1 MIPKEIEAI
10 FTFIDFL
17 DNNKKVYINKYI
29 PLCDELRD
37 LDAKRSSLQPNV
49 NYKDKQEYDK
59 VQSQIK
65 LKFKPVYENVY
76 TPIANKLKELKI
88 WSGDETYASIH
99 NNNISAISSLKEN
112 FTEEDLKQIFNYKEK
127 YLRFRLETNDNFL
140 SLGLIFDS
148 LDEILKSLFDF
159 FKDSDDNEFHQFET
173 KTISVSSIE
182 DMVEKLKENKGK
194 SFKYSIPTDTLLP
207 KKKNVYD
214 KGSLTNIKT
223 EVIMGDKIETG
234 NISNN
239 KGQISVGNN
248 NIINE
253 KDNLAKKSFNWTK
266 WGIIIATVLTI
277 IGILAT
283 IYSNK

>member
-1 MIPKEIEAI
+1 M
-10 FTFIDFL
+10 
-17 DNNKKVYINKYI
+17 
-29 PLCDELRD
+29 
-37 LDAKRSSLQPNV
+37 
-49 NYKDKQEYDK
+49 
-59 VQSQIK
+59 
-65 LKFKPVYENVY
+65 
-76 TPIANKLKELKI
+76 
-88 WSGDETYASIH
+88 
-99 NNNISAISSLKEN
+99 
-112 FTEEDLKQIFNYKEK
+112 
-127 YLRFRLETNDNFL
+127 
-140 SLGLIFDS
+140 
-148 LDEILKSLFDF
+148 FDF

-194 SFKYSIPTDTLLP
+194 SFKYSIPTDALLP

-214 KGSLTNIKT
+214 KESLTNIKT

-266 WGIIIATVLTI
+266 WGIIIATLLAI

>member
-17 DNNKKVYINKYI
+17 DNNKEVYISKYI
-29 PLCDELRD
+29 PLCNELRD
-37 LDAKRSSLQPNV
+37 LDAKRSNLRPNA

-76 TPIANKLKELKI
+76 TPIANKLRELEI
-88 WSGDETYASIH
+88 WSGDEAFASIH

-112 FTEEDLKQIFNYKEK
+112 FTEEDLKQIFKYKEK
-127 YLRFRLETNDNFL
+127 YLHFRLETNDNFL

-148 LDEILKSLFDF
+148 LDELLKNLFDF

-194 SFKYSIPTDTLLP
+194 SFKYSIPTDALLP

-214 KGSLTNIKT
+214 KESLTNIKT

-266 WGIIIATVLTI
+266 WGIIIATLLAI

>member
-17 DNNKKVYINKYI
+17 DNNKEVYISKYI
-29 PLCDELRD
+29 PLCNELRD
-37 LDAKRSSLQPNV
+37 LDAKRSNLRPNT

-76 TPIANKLKELKI
+76 TPIANKLRELEI
-88 WSGDETYASIH
+88 WSGDETFASIH

-148 LDEILKSLFDF
+148 LDEILKNLFDF

-194 SFKYSIPTDTLLP
+194 SFKYSIQTDALLP

-248 NIINE
+248 NILNE

-266 WGIIIATVLTI
+266 WGIIIATLLAI